1 MEKNNLYNKVAKI
14 VQKPYFKDLS
24 DMGFHDKKSHT
35 QILSIVFGEPVY
47 INDHWDEV
55 LRKKDHKPLYY
66 ETPEEYWEIYRWDNL
81 KNNIYIGYSN
91 GNYLKSNYDNNKLIG
106 VEEFTDGNLF
116 LYRYDDNG
124 NQIYYEN
131 NGFWVVSEFDSDN
144 NLIHQEKSNGEIYDV
159 RPKKNISESIEDKN
173 SYYKKII
180 PLLKKP
186 YMVDFINFNIP
197 KSDWGDIFRMIYG
210 WRSTI
215 HMSDSFI
222 VGGVSLPQYVQVML
236 DIPHTNKKLMVY
248 YEDAYGDWVEKEYDT
263 KTGKLVGFEDGD
275 GKSYVTESVDRK
287 EKFYDYIVKTML
299 EDTEYE
305 ILDKNYGGTMSEK
318 ILSIKFPMY
327 PWEEFT
333 YKPWDVHRWKSGWMM
348 GSMDI
353 DYVVNNFGV
362 DEELAEIIFKKYI
375 KELSLEISEKMPF

>member
-1 MEKNNLYNKVAKI
+1 MEKENLYSKVAKI
-14 VQKPYFKDLS
+14 TQKPYFKDLS
-24 DMGFHDKKSHT
+24 ELGFHNKKSHE
-35 QILSIVFGEPVY
+35 QILSIVFNKPVY
-47 INDHWDEV
+47 ITDNWNEV
-55 LRKKDHKPLYY
+55 LDKKDNNPLYY
-66 ETPEEYWEIYRWDNL
+66 ETPDGYWELYRWDRD
-81 KNNIYIGYSN
+81 NIIYKEYPN
-91 GNYLKSNYDNNKLIG
+91 GDYFKKVYDNK
-106 VEEFTDGNLF
+106 GNLLQHVELENGSLF
-116 LYRYDDNG
+116 TYRYDINL

-131 NGFWVVSEFDSDN
+131 DGYWVVSEFGPNNKLVYREQSD
-144 NLIHQEKSNGEIYDV
+144 GEIYDI
-159 RPKKNISESIEDKN
+159 RLKKNIKESTEDKN

-210 WRSTI
+210 WRITI

-222 VGGVSLPQYVQVML
+222 DGGFTETPQYVQVML

-248 YEDAYGDWVEKEYDT
+248 YEDAYGDWVEKEYDEGGNFLGYEDAE
-263 KTGKLVGFEDGD
+263 GKNPIV
-275 GKSYVTESVDRK
+275 ESVDRK

-353 DYVVNNFGV
+353 DYVANNFGV
-362 DEELAEIIFKKYI
+362 NEELAEIIFKKYI